1 MKFNKLIFSLT
12 LIIGLSGFIVL
23 KSEPEVEALSN
34 NIQNLSRDK
43 LIVIG
48 LVGISLYFG
57 FRTFFKN
64 NKSSGFTR
72 SGKTQEATHCK
83 CGPGFSLIPVTDDRI
98 GHGGCCRIP
107 SYCEHGVAADLIEKK
122 HSRGCNYCWQCD
134 RLIRYTDQER
144 DGIRAIRDRELA
156 YRKRRKSKEYSSKR

>member
-12 LIIGLSGFIVL
+12 LIIGLSGFSAL
-23 KSEPEVEALSN
+23 NSESEVQALSSI

-48 LVGISLYFG
+48 LVGIGLYFG
-57 FRTFFKN
+57 FRTFFKS

-72 SGKTQEATHCK
+72 SGKTQEATHCH
-83 CGPGFSLIPVTDDRI
+83 CGPGFSFVPVTDNSVD
-98 GHGGCCRIP
+98 HGGCNRIP
-107 SYCEHGVAADLIEKK
+107 VYCQHGVAADLIGKY
-122 HSRGCNYCWQCD
+122 SRGRNYCCECD

-144 DGIRAIRDRELA
+144 DRIKVIINRELA
-156 YRKRRKSKEYSSKR
+156 NKRSMYKKHASKC